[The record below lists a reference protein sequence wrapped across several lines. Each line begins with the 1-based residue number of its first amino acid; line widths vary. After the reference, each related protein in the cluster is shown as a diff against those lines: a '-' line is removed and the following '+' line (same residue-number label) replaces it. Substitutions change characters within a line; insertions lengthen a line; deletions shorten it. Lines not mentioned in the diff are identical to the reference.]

1 MFDQLLQ
8 QDSTTLFFIVAVI
21 VTLIVMIVLYFSQ
34 RAKIGRLQTQIEI
47 RAKQQYDNWRT
58 KELEAI
64 RNEQREVAQREAR
77 VNLEQWKVHTEAG
90 IRTDA
95 IGRSRAVIVGKITE
109 HLTPFMPD
117 FKFNPK
123 EARFIGSP
131 IDLLVFDGLDD
142 GDLRH
147 IYFVEVKTGA
157 SATLSSRQRQIRDA
171 ILSGRVRWIELRM
184 NS

>member
-1 MFDQLLQ
+1 MLL
-8 QDSTTLFFIVAVI
+8 
-21 VTLIVMIVLYFSQ
+21 VLYFGQ
-34 RAKIGRLQTQIEI
+34 RSKIRQLQTQIEL
-47 RAKQQYDNWRT
+47 RAKQQYDNWRA

-64 RNEQREVAQREAR
+64 RSEQREVAQREAH
-77 VNLEQWKVHTEAG
+77 VSLEQWKFSSEAV
-90 IRTDA
+90 IRSDA
-95 IGRSRAVIVGKITE
+95 IGRSRAVIVGKVTE
-109 HLTPFMPD
+109 HLAPFMPD

-142 GDLRH
+142 GDLRQ

-157 SATLSSRQRQIRDA
+157 SAALSARQRQIRDA

>member
-1 MFDQLLQ
+1 MFNQILQ
-8 QDSTTLFFIVAVI
+8 QDNYTLLFIIVVAVL
-21 VTLIVMIVLYFSQ
+21 VIVMIVLYLSQ
-34 RAKIGRLQTQIEI
+34 RATIRQLQTQIEL

-58 KELEAI
+58 RELEAI

-77 VNLEQWKVHTEAG
+77 VNLEQWKVNSEAS

-95 IGRSRAVIVGKITE
+95 IDRSRAVIVGKVTE
-109 HLTPFMPD
+109 HLTPYMPD

-142 GDLRH
+142 GDLRQ

-171 ILSGRVRWIELRM
+171 ILSGRVKFIELRM